1 MNPVASRADAFAVLA
16 ACYAEP
22 EPGLASSLDRLCRD
36 VPLSEGVTPEDARE
50 LKDRLEACDLHE
62 LKLDHAR
69 LFVGPF
75 ELVAPP
81 FGSVYLEG
89 RRTLMGESTQ
99 DAIEIYRQA
108 GLDMAGDFNNPPDHI
123 IAELEFLAYLHS
135 ARQTADQDTA
145 GNLQDLHNRFIK
157 KHLGAWIEPFTI
169 KMEQGAETGFY
180 QLLGKLTRNMVLAE
194 ASP

>member
-1 MNPVASRADAFAVLA
+1 MFFHDAFLVIA
-16 ACYAEP
+16 ACYRQP
-22 EPGLASSLDRLCRD
+22 DVDLGHRLDQLCNAD
-36 VPLSEGVTPEDARE
+36 PMHQGISHNDI
-50 LKDRLEACDLHE
+50 HE
-62 LKLDHAR
+62 LKNLFGTSDLNELRRDHAR

-89 RRTLMGESTQ
+89 RRTLMGQSTQ
-99 DAIEIYRQA
+99 DAMDLYRQA

-135 ARQTADQDTA
+135 ARQAANQDTA
-145 GNLQDLHNRFIK
+145 GNLQDLHNRFIR
-157 KHLGAWIEPFTI
+157 KHLGAWIESFTI

-180 QLLGKLTRNMVLAE
+180 KLLGKVTREMVRAE
-194 ASP
+194 TSL